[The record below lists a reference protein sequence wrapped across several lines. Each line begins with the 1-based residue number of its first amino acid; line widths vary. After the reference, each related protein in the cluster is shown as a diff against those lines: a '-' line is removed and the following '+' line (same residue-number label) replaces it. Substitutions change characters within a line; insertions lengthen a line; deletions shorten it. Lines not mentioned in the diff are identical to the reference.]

1 MPTSVFQMSPRNPQ
15 YKAGQSIP
23 ADDWKFQD
31 INKVGFRD
39 NIYYISN

>member
-23 ADDWKFQD
+23 ADWKFQD